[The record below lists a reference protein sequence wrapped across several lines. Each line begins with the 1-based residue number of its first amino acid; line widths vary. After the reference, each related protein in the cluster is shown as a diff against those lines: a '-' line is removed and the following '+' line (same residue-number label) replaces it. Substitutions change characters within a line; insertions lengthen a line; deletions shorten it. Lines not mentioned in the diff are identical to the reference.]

1 MQEDV
6 LPGSSQCLRLKA
18 NNNKLTTSLSLSLPS
33 LIFFF
38 PVWRIACVQQHN
50 FLYLRDD
57 SSSEKLLHMR
67 LPFVTLLLLRLTS
80 SSDTHL
86 CSSGANGSL
95 HLPKKKACGCCCC
108 CHLGFSF
115 VYIYKMP
122 LWKNLRK
129 VSFQPYVWNCG
140 PVSEGEPL
148 QFQDT

>member
-1 MQEDV
+1 MF
-6 LPGSSQCLRLKA
+6 CLAPA
-18 NNNKLTTSLSLSLPS
+18 NAYVSRPTTINSPLLSLFLFHLSS
-33 LIFFF
+33 FFF
-38 PVWRIACVQQHN
+38 PVGRIACVQQHN

-129 VSFQPYVWNCG
+129 VSLQPYVWT
-140 PVSEGEPL
+140 GE
-148 QFQDT
+148 